1 MALIDSEKS
10 RYSGRPIELYRFTAD
25 GQVYYRTA
33 HPVTYSF
40 MGNDYLPSPK
50 LSRGQPVRA
59 SAGDK
64 PPELEIDIA
73 ESDSVVLD
81 NTYGSKPVNFLVR
94 IYRVQPLGS
103 HTWWDGK
110 IQGARHK
117 EDRCTLRCPSI
128 LDDEFQRELPN
139 VRFNQQCQHFL
150 FDSHCRLDPLDFA
163 FATTVATLSGTTLTV
178 SGVGGNP
185 NGYFQGG
192 TALTAAGERRLI
204 VNHTGTSL
212 SLFTPFRTPPAAL
225 AAITLYPGCPRTID
239 ACIDTFNNRKRYG
252 GFSIIPVHNLFRRGV
267 VLDGN

>member
-1 MALIDSEKS
+1 MALIDSEAS
-10 RYSGRPIELYRFTAD
+10 RYSGRAIELYHFTAD
-25 GQVYYRTA
+25 GQSYYRTS

-40 MGNDYLPSPK
+40 GGHDYTPTPK

-73 ESDSVVLD
+73 ESDAVVLD
-81 NTYGSKPVNFLVR
+81 NTYNSKPVNFSVR

-117 EDRCTLRCPSI
+117 GDRCTLRCPSV
-128 LDDEFQRELPN
+128 LDDAFQRELPN

-163 FATTVATLSGTTLTV
+163 FAGEVATISGVTLTV
-178 SGVGGNP
+178 SSVGLHP

-192 TALTAAGERRLI
+192 TVLSLAGERRLVI
-204 VNHTGTSL
+204 SQVGTTL
-212 SLFTPFRTPPAAL
+212 MLFTPFRTPPAAL
-225 AAITLYPGCPRTID
+225 EDITLYPGCGRTID
-239 ACIDTFNNRKRYG
+239 ICIDTFDNRKNYG
-252 GFSIIPVHNLFRRGV
+252 GFSVVPVHNLFRRGIV
-267 VLDGN
+267 VDA